1 MVRGTGS
8 QAVSGPLPLWK
19 GCWKRKV
26 PWHVPRLAGVELR
39 LQIVVSVER
48 TFCDRTESRKAF
60 SSRWKDCVYSS
71 SPCSCLSLSFFLS
84 PLLLLIGKGSRRI
97 REQSRW
103 KCNLR
108 LFPAMTVNCLGRW
121 IDCLG
126 LKQIRTPGVFWCWI
140 IWSLRTNLKKGFS
153 VHARIGGDKRRVKD

>member
-1 MVRGTGS
+1 MKGVLEKWRSPGTCCP
-8 QAVSGPLPLWK
+8 VSGSAAPRPAWNCAYKLWQVWRELFVIAQSQERLSPHGEKTACIALLPLP
-19 GCWKRKV
+19 
-26 PWHVPRLAGVELR
+26 
-39 LQIVVSVER
+39 VSL
-48 TFCDRTESRKAF
+48 F
-60 SSRWKDCVYSS
+60 
-71 SPCSCLSLSFFLS
+71 FFLS

-108 LFPAMTVNCLGRW
+108 LFLAMTVNCLGRW

-153 VHARIGGDKRRVKD
+153 VHPRIGVINVELRIREEDTWLYL